1 MLTVCFTAGLSLVAT
16 SPCLLSPSTLYSP
29 LGWGWQQDILPPSSP
44 AIPRCLEARDP
55 ICCTA
60 EPWLS
65 LIFPDPDTVTVV
77 ITVRY
82 STLNTVMCLSKVPRD
97 GSGISC
103 ISTPGDPPAI
113 PRDCG
118 PLLEPNCPNQCNMWT
133 AMIYDRALRWS
144 LVLTSK
150 YQRSAHDHW
159 FSRSQ
164 EHLIIV
170 GDLFYKDKTF

>member
-1 MLTVCFTAGLSLVAT
+1 MLSVCFTAGLSLVAT

-77 ITVRY
+77 ITVWY
-82 STLNTVMCLSKVPRD
+82 SLHHEHCDVSIQSPQGWNLLHLNAGRSPCHPKGLRTT
-97 GSGISC
+97 SGAKLPHPMQCVDCNDLWSC
-103 ISTPGDPPAI
+103 AALIFSTDI
-113 PRDCG
+113 
-118 PLLEPNCPNQCNMWT
+118 
-133 AMIYDRALRWS
+133 
-144 LVLTSK
+144 
-150 YQRSAHDHW
+150 
-159 FSRSQ
+159 
-164 EHLIIV
+164 
-170 GDLFYKDKTF
+170 